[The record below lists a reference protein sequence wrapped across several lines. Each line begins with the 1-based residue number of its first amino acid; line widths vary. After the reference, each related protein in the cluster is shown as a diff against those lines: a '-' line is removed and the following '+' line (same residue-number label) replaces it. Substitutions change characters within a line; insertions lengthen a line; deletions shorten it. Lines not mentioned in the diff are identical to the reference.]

1 MKKTSK
7 NFKATQTDGTN
18 QQASVVEGFERES
31 LSDHT
36 DSIPQKFRKKEI

>member
-1 MKKTSK
+1 MRRK
-7 NFKATQTDGTN
+7 QLGLDGTN